1 MAGDYLLGPDGK
13 KIPLK
18 KEQEHFASRD
28 RVGMFLNLIWNVL
41 PDPDPLLAKIGK
53 SYSGLRELM
62 MDEQFETA
70 WTSRLAAVQRTP
82 WDIIPGGTDRAA
94 KKTADFCKD
103 IYKNFKLNLIN
114 IGLMEYCLLGFS
126 AAELLWNTVGTNWV
140 PLDIV
145 PKPQEWFGFDK
156 DNRLVL
162 RVKNGKT
169 EDLPP
174 GRFILIQNRP
184 SFVNP
189 YGVKLLSKI
198 FWSITF
204 KRNGAKWWA
213 VFTEKFGGAFATA
226 KYRPGAPEDEI
237 NKIISM
243 LEDLVSCGVAAFPE
257 GTTLEVVTDQTKG
270 AASSN
275 FSDFERFFNENISK
289 VILGATLTTD
299 IGSNGSYSAAQV
311 HNDVRNDI
319 ALSDRETLAEAHNDI
334 LGRIT
339 RFNFGE
345 DAISPRFSW
354 EEPEDL
360 KASTAERDAKLYA
373 IGWRPT
379 KEYFSQTY
387 GISEEQFELGPEVS
401 QGTGPSFK
409 DTPGIPKGLF
419 ALEEKTDE
427 DTKAFLAKEAARA
440 QIELNSL
447 MEEYN
452 GDARQ
457 ASSYEEAFQM
467 MVKRYSKQTK
477 FRKRF
482 ASIIDNIRYA
492 AAQLASN
499 DEKHGN

>member
-1 MAGDYLLGPDGK
+1 MAGDYLWGPGGE
-13 KIPLK
+13 KIPIK

-28 RVGMFLNLIWNVL
+28 RAGMFLNLIWNVL
-41 PDPDPLLAKIGK
+41 PDPDPLLAKVGK

-82 WDIIPGGTDRAA
+82 WEIIPGGTDRAA

-103 IYKNFKLNLIN
+103 IYKNYKLNLIN
-114 IGLMEYCLLGFS
+114 TGLMDYCLLGFS
-126 AAELLWNTVGTNWV
+126 AAELLWETVGTNWI

-145 PKPQEWFGFDK
+145 PKPQEWFGFDQ
-156 DNRLVL
+156 NNALIFRT
-162 RVKNGKT
+162 KNMKT
-169 EDLPP
+169 EELPP
-174 GRFILIQNRP
+174 NRFILVQNRP
-184 SFVNP
+184 TFVNP

-237 NKIISM
+237 NKILSM
-243 LEDLVSCGVAAFPE
+243 LEDLVTCGVAAFPD
-257 GTTLEVVTDQTKG
+257 GTTLEITTDQSKG
-270 AASSN
+270 AATGN
-275 FSDFERFFNENISK
+275 FSEFERFFNENISK

-299 IGSNGSYSAAQV
+299 IGAQGSYSAAQV

-334 LGRIT
+334 LDKIT

-345 DAISPRFSW
+345 DAVSPRFSW

-360 KASTAERDAKLYA
+360 KTSTADRDAKLYT
-373 IGWRPT
+373 IGWRPK
-379 KEYFSQTY
+379 KEYIAQKY
-387 GISEEQFELGPEVS
+387 GISEEQFDLIDATS
-401 QGTGPSFK
+401 QEPGLSFK
-409 DTPGIPKGLF
+409 SNQVVPKGLF
-419 ALEEKTDE
+419 ALEDKHDE
-427 DTKAFLAKEAARA
+427 STMRFLAKEAARG
-440 QIELNSL
+440 QVELNSL

-452 GDARQ
+452 KDTQR

-477 FRKRF
+477 FRKRL
-482 ASIIDNIRYA
+482 AAILDNIRFA
-492 AAQLASN
+492 ASQLASD
-499 DEKHGN
+499 DEKHGT